1 MTMENAANQ
10 NERNPDI
17 DRIGTAMARMRLM
30 IGRRY
35 IGRVAIARLDAGMEL
50 SDLDVLSL
58 VNRLGRDREITIGT
72 VAENMRV
79 DHSRAS
85 RVVADL
91 VKRGMLK
98 REVSQED
105 ARRTI
110 VALTAEGRTY
120 VDRVHD
126 IKQDVLS
133 TALADWPAEDIA
145 EFARLYNRFMLSM
158 EQQANAFDDEQSKS
172 S

>member
-1 MTMENAANQ
+1 
-10 NERNPDI
+10 
-17 DRIGTAMARMRLM
+17 
-30 IGRRY
+30 
-35 IGRVAIARLDAGMEL
+35 
-50 SDLDVLSL
+50 
-58 VNRLGRDREITIGT
+58 
-72 VAENMRV
+72 
-79 DHSRAS
+79 
-85 RVVADL
+85 
-91 VKRGMLK
+91 MLK